1 MTVTYESRS
10 LYKYTT
16 EVLLVLQAWWTT
28 WCRCVK
34 SCARR
39 STCGKYAATTTR
51 TPAAVLWRRVGA
63 VPTVISCSHGV
74 AIMSDGS
81 SHASASSSKTS
92 PPNRLSTSVVTR
104 CLPVFIQGIFLRWNP
119 PQNLTSPPKRLPNCV
134 LKIFL
139 FGRDNESQ
147 MYHGNFLTLMDN
159 KHRKLFV
166 VKQSKGAI
174 YA

>member
-1 MTVTYESRS
+1 MVPLCQELRKTVYVRKVRSDDHKDASSCAVTSSRS
-10 LYKYTT
+10 SADCHQLQSRRRDHVTRQFARFRQ
-16 EVLLVLQAWWTT
+16 LV
-28 WCRCVK
+28 K
-34 SCARR
+34 NI
-39 STCGKYAATTTR
+39 
-51 TPAAVLWRRVGA
+51 PAEQIVDV
-63 VPTVISCSHGV
+63 
-74 AIMSDGS
+74 S
-81 SHASASSSKTS
+81 SNT
-92 PPNRLSTSVVTR
+92 LFTSVYSGHLFAVESPTE
-104 CLPVFIQGIFLRWNP
+104 LNF
-119 PQNLTSPPKRLPNCV
+119 PPKRLPNCV